1 MGNLIKQ
8 NDQLTYQQD
17 DGEITAWFDGF
28 EEHLELAHEGDPK
41 FQMIFYILVIIGL
54 VYLTNVFIFF

>member
-8 NDQLTYQQD
+8 NDQLIYQQD
-17 DGEITAWFDGF
+17 DGEITAWFEGF

-41 FQMIFYILVIIGL
+41 FQTIFYILVIIGL